1 MLTYFIFHQRLKKRK
16 DIPKSSLDR
25 VLLATELKLP
35 KIIVPRLP
43 DNTSNV
49 KIECTGKSKQ
59 LYSLCDQL
67 LGVSDV
73 NYVIYD
79 CSSERASPGV

>member
-16 DIPKSSLDR
+16 DSPKSSLDR
-25 VLLATELKLP
+25 VLLATELELP

-67 LGVSDV
+67 HGAPDV

-79 CSSERASPGV
+79 CSSARTSPGV

>member
-16 DIPKSSLDR
+16 DSPKSSLDR
-25 VLLATELKLP
+25 VLLATELELP

-67 LGVSDV
+67 LGVSNV

-79 CSSERASPGV
+79 CSSERARPGV